1 MDKLHQSGI
10 TLLELLV
17 AIFIAGIVL
26 GLGIP
31 SMVEFQRNAR
41 ITTVANDMIAAISV
55 ARAEA
60 VKRRAP
66 VTLCPTDDPAA
77 AAPAC
82 VVGAN
87 AGWIVFADDNDG
99 NGDGLPDGNGTIDAG
114 EDIIRVQP
122 FPNGVNVFADGNY
135 ISIAATGFTRDIPG
149 LGAGLNN
156 FLFCDVRGNRDLGGG
171 NSAARTITVAP
182 TGRPQVYR
190 DVARVAATL
199 GGCP

>member
-1 MDKLHQSGI
+1 MTVCRQIRTARPKPFGTARRGSLKWRHGQTSSIRYYAARVAGHHIHRRHRPGVRDTQHGRVSAQRAHYHGRKRHDRGNIRSAGRSGQ
-10 TLLELLV
+10 TPRPGHPLPYRRPGSRG
-17 AIFIAGIVL
+17 AGL
-26 GLGIP
+26 RRRRQCGL
-31 SMVEFQRNAR
+31 
-41 ITTVANDMIAAISV
+41 
-55 ARAEA
+55 
-60 VKRRAP
+60 
-66 VTLCPTDDPAA
+66 
-77 AAPAC
+77 
-82 VVGAN
+82 
-87 AGWIVFADDNDG
+87 
-99 NGDGLPDGNGTIDAG
+99 
-114 EDIIRVQP
+114 
-122 FPNGVNVFADGNY
+122 NVFADGNY

>member
-1 MDKLHQSGI
+1 MDKLRQSGI

-82 VVGAN
+82 V
-87 AGWIVFADDNDG
+87 
-99 NGDGLPDGNGTIDAG
+99 LKL
-114 EDIIRVQP
+114 
-122 FPNGVNVFADGNY
+122 
-135 ISIAATGFTRDIPG
+135 S
-149 LGAGLNN
+149 
-156 FLFCDVRGNRDLGGG
+156 CRGPC
-171 NSAARTITVAP
+171 V
-182 TGRPQVYR
+182 
-190 DVARVAATL
+190 
-199 GGCP
+199 

>member
-1 MDKLHQSGI
+1 MDKLRQSGI

-17 AIFIAGIVL
+17 TLFIAGILL
-26 GLGIP
+26 GIGIP

-41 ITTVANDMIAAISV
+41 IITVANDMVAAISV

-66 VTLCPTDDPAA
+66 VTLCPTDDTAA

-82 VVGAN
+82 VAGAI
-87 AGWIVFADDNDG
+87 AGWVVFADDNDG

-122 FPNGVNVFADGNY
+122 FPNGVNVLTDGNY
-135 ISIAATGFTRDIPG
+135 VSIAATGFTRDIPG
-149 LGAGLNN
+149 LGAGVNN

-171 NSAARTITVAP
+171 NSAARTITLAP

-190 DVARVAATL
+190 DTARVAATL

>member
-1 MDKLHQSGI
+1 
-10 TLLELLV
+10 
-17 AIFIAGIVL
+17 
-26 GLGIP
+26 
-31 SMVEFQRNAR
+31 
-41 ITTVANDMIAAISV
+41 
-55 ARAEA
+55 
-60 VKRRAP
+60 
-66 VTLCPTDDPAA
+66 
-77 AAPAC
+77 
-82 VVGAN
+82 VGAN
-87 AGWIVFADDNDG
+87 AGWVVFADDNDG